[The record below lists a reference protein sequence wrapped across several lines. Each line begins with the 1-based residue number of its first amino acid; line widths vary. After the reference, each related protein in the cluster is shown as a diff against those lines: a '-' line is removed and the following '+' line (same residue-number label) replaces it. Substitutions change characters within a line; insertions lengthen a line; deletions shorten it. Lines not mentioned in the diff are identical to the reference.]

1 MSPRD
6 QTADRSALHTH
17 IIGNIDEGIITVGL
31 DGSMLDFNPAASQLL
46 GIARDEAIG
55 EPFGTLFLLDERN
68 DAFAQAVIDAVYEA
82 NTTHNRVVRYH
93 REDDSVVP
101 LALSTSFLK
110 DDAQATQGVIAV
122 FRDVSELERLR
133 EEQRRLNEELRGNN
147 HKLAEAVLEVE
158 HANASLQAAGQ
169 RERVVRAVAVLFV
182 LLLAAGLGG
191 YQWMGGGWMGGG
203 IELPSFGG
211 DRAPQS
217 TPGSEM
223 ERFASTIVTVEPRDF
238 RSSVKLTGFIA
249 PLRVVNVVS
258 PLDGHVAERRFRYG
272 EQVTRDEPL
281 FSVGIDETRV
291 KHRDARAAYINA
303 LEELRKLENW
313 ERGSEVVRARRSLTR
328 AKLNL
333 ASLKQKA
340 QETRRLLELGIVA
353 ATEYQS
359 QREQLTTAEMEFRA
373 AQDDLEHTLAQ
384 GGEEQRTVARLK
396 LENAEYQM
404 NELQQKLDGAVVHA
418 PVSGVVLQPTGR
430 EAEEKRIE
438 VGSVVQEGA
447 VALSIGDLE
456 GVSVRVEVDEIE
468 IGRMNV
474 GQTVLVRGEAFP
486 GIELRGRVARVS
498 SQASEAEGFGGG
510 VPTFEIDVQ
519 VERLDEGQRARI
531 RVGMSADL
539 EVLVYDNPR
548 AILVPIGAVGGGP
561 DGRFVSILDE
571 GAAGPRRQAVE
582 TGLTTAFGE
591 VEILSGLTPGE
602 RVVVQGGPAAVG
614 DAFAAPPGVPS
625 GVPAAG
631 YGSPEPAWGTPPPPS
646 VPESVPQAIPGL

>member
-1 MSPRD
+1 MNEREAPLD
-6 QTADRSALHTH
+6 DGADRSALHTH
-17 IIGNIDEGIITVGL
+17 IIGNIDEGVITVGL
-31 DGSMLDFNPAASQLL
+31 DGKVLDFNPAAGELL
-46 GIARDEAIG
+46 GMDREESLG
-55 EPFGTLFLLDERN
+55 QPFGTLFLLDERN

-82 NTTHNRVVRYH
+82 NTTHNRVVRFF
-93 REDDSVVP
+93 RPDDSVVP

-110 DDAQATQGVIAV
+110 DESRATQGVIAV

-133 EEQRRLNEELRGNN
+133 EAERRLADELRENN
-147 HKLAEAVLEVE
+147 HKLSEAVLEVE
-158 HANASLQAAGQ
+158 QANASLQAAGQ
-169 RERVVRAVAVLFV
+169 RERVVRAFAALFV
-182 LLLAAGLGG
+182 LLLAAGLGA
-191 YQWMGGGWMGGG
+191 YQWIGGA
-203 IELPSFGG
+203 IEMPRFGG
-211 DRAPQS
+211 DRASKP
-217 TPGSEM
+217 EM
-223 ERFASTIVTVEPRDF
+223 ERFASTIIPVESREF

-313 ERGSEVVRARRSLTR
+313 ERGTEVVRARRALTR

-340 QETRRLLELGIVA
+340 EETRRLLELGIVA
-353 ATEYQS
+353 ATEYKS
-359 QREQLTTAEMEFRA
+359 QREQLTTSEMEYRA

-384 GGEEQRTVARLK
+384 GGEEQKTVARLK

-438 VGSVVQEGA
+438 VGSAVQEGA

-519 VERLDEGQRARI
+519 VERLDEVQRARI

-539 EVLVYDNPR
+539 EVLVYDNPE

-561 DGRFVSILDE
+561 GGRFVSILDE

-602 RVVVQGGPAAVG
+602 RVVVQGGAAAVG

-625 GVPAAG
+625 GVPTAG
-631 YGSPEPAWGTPPPPS
+631 YGSPEPAWGSPPPPS